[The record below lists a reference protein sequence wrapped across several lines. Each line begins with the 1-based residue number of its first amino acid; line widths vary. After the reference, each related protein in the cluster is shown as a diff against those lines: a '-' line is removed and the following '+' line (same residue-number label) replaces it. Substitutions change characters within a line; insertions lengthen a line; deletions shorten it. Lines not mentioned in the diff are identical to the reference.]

1 MKTSPNELH
10 TTSAPELAEKALDQ
24 ELNGA
29 GASSAAPAQV
39 NDLSGMVKK
48 KKKAPEANGVATN
61 GTNGTLHVDTP
72 EKTGTKR
79 KADDDAMEVT
89 TPVEKKVKLADEEGA
104 AA

>member
-29 GASSAAPAQV
+29 SASSAAPAQV

-48 KKKAPEANGVATN
+48 KKKPAAEPAPAVEPVPNS
-61 GTNGTLHVDTP
+61 
-72 EKTGTKR
+72 TGGEKR
-79 KADDDAMEVT
+79 KADDDAAT
-89 TPVEKKVKLADEEGA
+89 TPEKKARLEEPGA
-104 AA
+104 SA

>member
-48 KKKAPEANGVATN
+48 KKKPAAEPAPAVEPVPN
-61 GTNGTLHVDTP
+61 GTGG
-72 EKTGTKR
+72 EKR
-79 KADDDAMEVT
+79 KADDDAA
-89 TPVEKKVKLADEEGA
+89 TPPEKKARLEEPGA
-104 AA
+104 SA